1 MTDYRRRIA
10 FGIFPVPN
18 AADLDTIFEAA
29 RMADE
34 GGLDLIGIQDHPY
47 QRRYV
52 DTYALMTALLM
63 RTTRITVFPDVTS
76 LPLRPPGVLAKAAAS
91 LDLLSDG
98 RFELG
103 LGAGSFWDAVV
114 AIGGPRRTQGDARR
128 ALSEAIDII
137 RIMWGDERLGRYEGD
152 YYQLAGVRPGPK
164 PAHDIGIWLGVY
176 GPRSLQLLGEKADGW
191 IPSLPSMP
199 IDQLDSKHAQIDEAA
214 LAAGREPGDIRRL
227 ANVNGVI
234 TDGATDAFLHG
245 PRDQW
250 VDELTSLALDHGI
263 DSFVL
268 WPEGDLVDQTAK
280 YAEIAEA
287 TREAIVRARGV

>member
-1 MTDYRRRIA
+1 MTDYQRPIS

-18 AADLDTIFEAA
+18 AADLDVIFEAS
-29 RMADE
+29 RVADE

-47 QRRYV
+47 QRRYL
-52 DTYALMTALLM
+52 DTWTLMAALLS
-63 RTTRITVFPDVTS
+63 RTQRITVFPDVSS
-76 LPLRPPGVLAKAAAS
+76 LPLRPPAVLAKAAAS
-91 LDLLSDG
+91 LDLLSGG

-114 AIGGPRRTQGDARR
+114 AIGGPRRTLGQARR
-128 ALSEAIDII
+128 ALSEAIDVI
-137 RIMWGDERLGRYEGD
+137 RIMWSDERVGRYDGEH
-152 YYQLAGVRPGPK
+152 YQLSGVRPGPQ

-199 IDQLDSKHAQIDEAA
+199 VDQLDSKQALIDEAA
-214 LAAGREPGDIRRL
+214 LTAGRDPTHIRRL

-234 TDGATDAFLHG
+234 TDGPSDGFLRG

-250 VDELTSLALDHGI
+250 VDELTSLAVDHGI

-268 WPEGDLVDQTAK
+268 WGEGDFVDQTARF
-280 YAEIAEA
+280 AEIAAA
-287 TREAIVRARGV
+287 TRDSIAKERG